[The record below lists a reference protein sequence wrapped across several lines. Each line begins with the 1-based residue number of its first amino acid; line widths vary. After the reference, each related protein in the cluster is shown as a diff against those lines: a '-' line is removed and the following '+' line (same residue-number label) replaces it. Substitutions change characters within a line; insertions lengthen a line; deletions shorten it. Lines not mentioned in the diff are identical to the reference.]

1 MTSRIA
7 VLAPLLAVTACA
19 STHKVMLGAARP
31 AIAPSQVQVYQV
43 PPKRYTEIAR
53 IDASSAAGF
62 GTQGQTNAAIDRLV
76 QEAAKLGANGVLLL
90 GVDTV
95 GSPVSFGVGAGSYG
109 RHGGVSLG
117 TGVPTA
123 QRRAAGIAIHV
134 TEP

>member
-1 MTSRIA
+1 MKSRIA
-7 VLAPLLAVTACA
+7 VLALLLAVTACA

-31 AIAPSQVQVYQV
+31 AISPSEVQVYQA
-43 PPKRYTEIAR
+43 PPKRFTEIAR

-95 GSPVSFGVGAGSYG
+95 GSPVSFGVGAGSFG

-117 TGVPTA
+117 TGVPTS